1 MSGIV
6 YLVGAGPGAPDLI
19 TLRAARLLAEADIVF
34 YDALVHAEVVALAVR
49 AEKIAVGKRCGRHST
64 VQRFINK
71 RLVDA
76 ARAHRVVVRLKGGDP
91 LLFGR
96 AQEELDALAAAGVR
110 CEIVPG
116 ISAAFSASAALGVSL
131 TQRGVARSVV
141 FATPRIGD
149 GASAAGTHDWAASAL
164 SADTAALYMAG
175 EHAREIAA
183 QLIARG
189 KPAATPVVV
198 VTCASLPAQTTRAAT
213 LGELARNEPEP
224 ASGPTLL
231 LVGEVYAAHVATTRI
246 ESTQRR
252 ANFGR

>member
-34 YDALVHAEVVALAVR
+34 YDALVSGEIVALAER

-64 VQRFINK
+64 AQRFINK

-116 ISAAFSASAALGVSL
+116 ISAAFAASAALGVSL
-131 TQRGVARSVV
+131 TARGVARSVV
-141 FATPRIGD
+141 LATPRIGD
-149 GASAAGTHDWAASAL
+149 GASAGGASDWAESAL
-164 SADTAALYMAG
+164 AADTAALYMAG
-175 EHAREIAA
+175 EHAAAIAA

-189 KPAATPVVV
+189 KAAATPVVA
-198 VTCASLPAQTTRAAT
+198 VTSASLPEQRTRATT
-213 LGELARNEPEP
+213 LGELARSAPEET
-224 ASGPTLL
+224 SGPTLL
-231 LVGEVYAAHVATTRI
+231 LVGEVYAAHVAAAQDASSRI
-246 ESTQRR
+246 AGAR
-252 ANFGR
+252 A